1 MEDTLAEAVGRVL
14 EHVLPV
20 VDDAFDGHISG
31 GIAFF
36 EDRLDQI
43 RDVMPVGVAVAEKKD
58 AEKLKS

>member
-1 MEDTLAEAVGRVL
+1 ML

-36 EDRLDQI
+36 EDRLDQV